1 MKNVKRFLALLL
13 AGSLAASCLGGCGQK
28 ENKQESSQSQ
38 DSSTQVSSQTAETAA
53 SSETEE
59 KSGPITTDP
68 ITITILTTRH
78 TNATNDASE
87 LWWFKYLENW
97 ISRSH

>member
-38 DSSTQVSSQTAETAA
+38 DSSTQVSSQTL
-53 SSETEE
+53 
-59 KSGPITTDP
+59 KLQHRQKPRKNQDRLQQ
-68 ITITILTTRH
+68 ILLP
-78 TNATNDASE
+78 S
-87 LWWFKYLENW
+87 LF
-97 ISRSH
+97 